1 MRTFSLVR
9 SFVCSAATC
18 TCASDHATCFVNLR
32 ARAEY
37 FGTRRP
43 NEPSMRPSCRRTA
56 RVECIC
62 GYFLAEAQSIS
73 DFSACIHSMHK
84 THLRRTTCDLL
95 SCTTTDRLAYFGV
108 TAEDSRRVHKSSLFD
123 GPFSP
128 LVFVGVSVVCTDRV
142 SYSAREM
149 QCIAVPVIQESRL
162 LLRLTTLVHDRPIS
176 AV

>member
-9 SFVCSAATC
+9 SFVCSAAMC

-32 ARAEY
+32 ARARNILEL
-37 FGTRRP
+37 GGRTNRRCGHLVVGLLAWNVCADIFWP
-43 NEPSMRPSCRRTA
+43 RLKAFLTFLRAFIPCTKLIC
-56 RVECIC
+56 VEQLVVMYYYWPL
-62 GYFLAEAQSIS
+62 GL
-73 DFSACIHSMHK
+73 
-84 THLRRTTCDLL
+84 LRR
-95 SCTTTDRLAYFGV
+95 YV
-108 TAEDSRRVHKSSLFD
+108 TADSRRVHKSSLFD

-162 LLRLTTLVHDRPIS
+162 SLRLTTLVHDRPIS